1 MDLQMPDEEF
11 DELVRQAIEAIPASA
26 QRMMDNVA
34 FFIEDEYEPLPGEPE
49 NTEILGI
56 YEGIALT
63 ERDHDWAA
71 GAMPDRIIIFK
82 NPTLRV
88 CRSPEEV
95 VREVGITVMHELAHH
110 FGIDDARLH
119 ELGWG

>member
-1 MDLQMPDEEF
+1 MDLQMPDDEF
-11 DELVRQAIEAIPASA
+11 DALVEEAIAAIPQAA
-26 QRMMDNVA
+26 QVMMDNVI
-34 FFIEDEYEPLPGEPE
+34 FFVEDEYEPLQGEPE

-56 YEGIALT
+56 YEGVSLT

-71 GAMPDRIIIFK
+71 GAMPDRITIFK
-82 NPTLRV
+82 NPTLRA
-88 CRSPEEV
+88 CETREDV
-95 VREVGITVMHELAHH
+95 VREIGITVMHEVAHH